1 MESDSII
8 WLFLGGLF
16 LLCAIGLSL
25 VRIDRGKL
33 KASFHTNP
41 GMALF
46 RFGAFRWGAV
56 VVFGTIGLVLLSIGL
71 GWLN

>member
-8 WLFLGGLF
+8 WLFLGGFF

-33 KASFHTNP
+33 RASSHTNP

-46 RFGAFRWGAV
+46 RFGAYRWGAV
-56 VVFGTIGLVLLSIGL
+56 MVLSVIGLVLLSIGF
-71 GWLN
+71 GWLS

>member
-1 MESDSII
+1 MESENVI

-25 VRIDRGKL
+25 VKIDREQL
-33 KASFHTNP
+33 KTSTHTNP

-46 RFGAFRWGAV
+46 RFGAYRWGAV
-56 VVFGTIGLVLLSIGL
+56 TVLGVIGLVLLSIGF
-71 GWLN
+71 GWLS